1 MQAKIPMF
9 ITTKD
14 LPDFDLVEGY
24 KAKMLHTNQL
34 SVMHVTVKAG
44 HALPEH
50 HHPHEQI
57 TNIIEGEFEMTVDG
71 VTKICK
77 AGDVVVIGGDKPH
90 AGRALT
96 DCRIIDVFNPPR
108 EDYQR

>member
-1 MQAKIPMF
+1 MI
-9 ITTKD
+9 
-14 LPDFDLVEGY
+14 
-24 KAKMLHTNQL
+24 HTNQL

-77 AGDVVVIGGDKPH
+77 AGDVVVIRGDKPH

-96 DCRIIDVFNPPR
+96 DCRIIDVLTHQEKIIKSKFLSKSCTF
-108 EDYQR
+108 EGLS